1 MFDYPVSKAVFCLL
15 LFSTP
20 QSIESVTSMR
30 LRGVSILADRTSP
43 ALSAVQDVLSL
54 KDLEFEHNQR
64 RQINTTSP
72 IKKIEKIKLKGIK
85 ISSNKL
91 MDVDF
96 ESVALSGESIDVEH
110 FSNKFLKSKNYKTLP
125 RMLASDI
132 KRYSSAKDE
141 ASTSSSSIE
150 ITDNDS
156 KVLSSGVLVSR
167 LVKDS
172 NDSEIEALVEEKAF
186 KVSKDISA
194 LTVASKRIQ
203 SVRGTLSLEGGSFS
217 KAESFSYYVER
228 KHMGK
233 TFETT
238 TIQGD
243 AKNFKMDL
251 SGDKGFISAE
261 LRSSQGEILAYG
273 EVDLSSGDTQ
283 NLDLIL
289 EPSAGLFAGQAFS
302 QNSLANNKTAVKENP
317 LAESKTIV
325 AGVDG
330 TLVSDA
336 EGFFGDSNLFSSKS
350 DFLSSTFKK
359 GFWPTLSLSES
370 GKAYYPRLI
379 KRDVIDRLEV
389 DLDPFGEE
397 VSIESL
403 LLGKVTFKGLNRSGL
418 KVEIFNQ
425 GYQEPVYFNRSGRP
439 DTSLKQTSTHGGF
452 VFANLPDGGYLV
464 QVVQSEKVVAQ
475 KWFVV
480 KSGHISRGQ
489 IELKERDARLVFLES
504 YPVLKTARNR
514 NEIYVRE
521 LGLDK
526 EDTINIDSL
535 EAEIKGL
542 ELKSRTQPSLTV
554 LEVLLANSNES
565 KLRNLVVLP
574 SKSSR
579 IALKHVSSSWLNSFL
594 NRQRSNR
601 TSSLGLIVGFI
612 EDKDFEVLKDV
623 TEAVSASSEI
633 FYFNRQGQPTSKGEK
648 GGGFVITNTKLGFQ
662 PLVIRLEEDKFLNK
676 VVFTSSNSVSV
687 F

>member
-1 MFDYPVSKAVFCLL
+1 
-15 LFSTP
+15 
-20 QSIESVTSMR
+20 MR
-30 LRGVSILADRTSP
+30 LKGVSILADRTSP

-54 KDLEFEHNQR
+54 KDLEFEHKQR
-64 RQINTTSP
+64 HQINTSAP
-72 IKKIEKIKLKGIK
+72 VEKVEKIKLKGIK
-85 ISSNKL
+85 ISSDKL

-96 ESVALSGESIDVEH
+96 ESVALRGESIDVEH
-110 FSNKFLKSKNYKTLP
+110 FSNKFLKSKTYKTLP
-125 RMLASDI
+125 RVLAADI
-132 KRYSSAKDE
+132 KKYSEKKKSVNDVALSADL
-141 ASTSSSSIE
+141 SGSSKN
-150 ITDNDS
+150 TDIDS
-156 KVLSSGVLVSR
+156 KVLSSGILVSR
-167 LVKDS
+167 VVEDKKD
-172 NDSEIEALVEEKAF
+172 EALN
-186 KVSKDISA
+186 KVDATVLSKDEPAITLA
-194 LTVASKRIQ
+194 KRQVQ
-203 SVRGTLSLEGGSFS
+203 SVSGTLSLDGGSFS
-217 KAESFSYYVER
+217 NAESFSYYVER

-233 TFETT
+233 TFETM
-238 TIQGD
+238 IVQGD
-243 AKNFKMDL
+243 TENFKMDL
-251 SGDKGFISAE
+251 LSDKGFLSAE
-261 LRSSQGEILAYG
+261 LRSSEGEILAYG
-273 EVDLSSGDTQ
+273 EVDLNSGDTQ
-283 NLDLIL
+283 NVDLVL
-289 EPSAGLFAGQAFS
+289 EPSAGLFAGQAFA
-302 QNSLANNKTAVKENP
+302 QNSLTINKSAVKEDP
-317 LAESKTIV
+317 LVDSKTIV

-336 EGFFGDSNLFSSKS
+336 GGFFGDSNLFSSKS

-425 GYQEPVYFNRSGRP
+425 GYQEPVYFNKSGRP

-464 QVVQSEKVVAQ
+464 QVVGKDKVIAQ

-489 IELKERDARLVFLES
+489 VELQERDTRLVFLES
-504 YPVLKTARNR
+504 YPASKTVQNR
-514 NEIYVRE
+514 NDIYVRE

-526 EDTINIDSL
+526 EDTISVDSL

-554 LEVLLANSNES
+554 LEVLLANSGES

-579 IALKHVSSSWLNSFL
+579 IALKHVSSSWINSFL

-601 TSSLGLIVGFI
+601 TTSLGLIVGFI
-612 EDKDFEVLKDV
+612 EDKDFEVLKDA
-623 TEAVSASSEI
+623 TEAVSSSSEI
-633 FYFNRQGQPTSKGEK
+633 FYFNRQGLPTSKGEK